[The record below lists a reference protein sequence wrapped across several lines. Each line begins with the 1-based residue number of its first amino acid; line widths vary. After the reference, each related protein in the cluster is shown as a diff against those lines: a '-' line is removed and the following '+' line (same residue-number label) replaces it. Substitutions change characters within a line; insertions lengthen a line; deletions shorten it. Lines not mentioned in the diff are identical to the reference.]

1 MIRLLWKKT
10 SDGAKIYRVYGTN
23 GCLTV
28 PQKIEGMPVY
38 AIGAY
43 CFSASNKLDGLEGI
57 RETKWQESLEL
68 YCEKQYDCMVEAQP
82 GPRDG
87 VLIDT
92 REVAQP
98 AAAYLGE
105 IAGNEVLQVVLP
117 DTVVEIEELAFYN
130 CRKLS
135 VIEFGSALETIGSDV
150 FMNCRSLK
158 QLRVR
163 ADIRGKTGVKAVL
176 SRIPW
181 EIQVDFAG
189 EETASLLYPEYTESY
204 DEIAPA
210 HIFGRNITGE
220 GFRARQQFQDGIVQL
235 AGYDAIYP
243 KVIAEESPLTIAKM
257 AYLRLQT
264 PIGVQEDARKRY
276 EEQLHQEAEVLAL
289 HYIDRKQLEPLH
301 YLCEH
306 RYLTGNALEH
316 ATQKALE
323 DQWSEGASR
332 LMEWNYQYG
341 RNRRRERYAF

>member
-57 RETKWQESLEL
+57 RETKWQESLEP
-68 YCEKQYDCMVEAQP
+68 YPEAQYA
-82 GPRDG
+82 G
-87 VLIDT
+87 V
-92 REVAQP
+92 
-98 AAAYLGE
+98 YLGE

-220 GFRARQQFQDGIVQL
+220 GFRARQQFQDGIVQF

>member
-1 MIRLLWKKT
+1 MRL
-10 SDGAKIYRVYGTN
+10 
-23 GCLTV
+23 
-28 PQKIEGMPVY
+28 
-38 AIGAY
+38 GAY

-68 YCEKQYDCMVEAQP
+68 YCEKTYDGMVEAQP
-82 GPRDG
+82 GTRDG
-87 VLIDT
+87 VLLDT

-220 GFRARQQFQDGIVQL
+220 GFRARQQFQDGIVQF

-243 KVIAEESPLTIAKM
+243 KVIAEESPLT
-257 AYLRLQT
+257 
-264 PIGVQEDARKRY
+264 
-276 EEQLHQEAEVLAL
+276 
-289 HYIDRKQLEPLH
+289 
-301 YLCEH
+301 
-306 RYLTGNALEH
+306 
-316 ATQKALE
+316 
-323 DQWSEGASR
+323 SR
-332 LMEWNYQYG
+332 RWHIYG
-341 RNRRRERYAF
+341 YRRRSVYRKMRGNVMRSSFIKRQRCWRCITLIGNNWNHCIICASIVI

>member
-68 YCEKQYDCMVEAQP
+68 YCEKTYDGMVEAQP
-82 GPRDG
+82 GTRDG
-87 VLIDT
+87 VQPNT

-189 EETASLLYPEYTESY
+189 ERRYC
-204 DEIAPA
+204 I
-210 HIFGRNITGE
+210 RNI
-220 GFRARQQFQDGIVQL
+220 RRVMMKL
-235 AGYDAIYP
+235 
-243 KVIAEESPLTIAKM
+243 
-257 AYLRLQT
+257 
-264 PIGVQEDARKRY
+264 
-276 EEQLHQEAEVLAL
+276 
-289 HYIDRKQLEPLH
+289 
-301 YLCEH
+301 
-306 RYLTGNALEH
+306 
-316 ATQKALE
+316 
-323 DQWSEGASR
+323 
-332 LMEWNYQYG
+332 
-341 RNRRRERYAF
+341 RRRIFLGVILPEKDFGQDSNFKMVLYSLPDMMRSIRR

>member
-68 YCEKQYDCMVEAQP
+68 YCEKTYDGMVEAQP
-82 GPRDG
+82 GTRDG
-87 VLIDT
+87 VQPNT

-150 FMNCRSLK
+150 FMNCRSL
-158 QLRVR
+158 
-163 ADIRGKTGVKAVL
+163 G
-176 SRIPW
+176 
-181 EIQVDFAG
+181 
-189 EETASLLYPEYTESY
+189 
-204 DEIAPA
+204 
-210 HIFGRNITGE
+210 FG
-220 GFRARQQFQDGIVQL
+220 Q
-235 AGYDAIYP
+235 IY
-243 KVIAEESPLTIAKM
+243 VAK
-257 AYLRLQT
+257 
-264 PIGVQEDARKRY
+264 PV
-276 EEQLHQEAEVLAL
+276 
-289 HYIDRKQLEPLH
+289 
-301 YLCEH
+301 
-306 RYLTGNALEH
+306 
-316 ATQKALE
+316 
-323 DQWSEGASR
+323 
-332 LMEWNYQYG
+332 
-341 RNRRRERYAF
+341 